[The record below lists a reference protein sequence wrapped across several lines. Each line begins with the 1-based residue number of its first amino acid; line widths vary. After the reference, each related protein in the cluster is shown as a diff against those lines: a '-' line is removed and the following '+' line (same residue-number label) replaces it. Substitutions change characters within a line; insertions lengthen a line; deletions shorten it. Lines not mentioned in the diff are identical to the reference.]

1 MIVSPA
7 RKIYVNLIGCQTI
20 GFKEIVIFLLPFRF
34 GIPQVTLRTIPQVKV
49 GGCLGWTPRRGRDW
63 QVHFEA
69 AGVAFFEILIDGCL
83 NPARFP
89 GCWQCGEKE
98 NDSYQ
103 PSSVALC
110 LSLNK
115 TPFKLVETKARSW
128 MISILWSF
136 T

>member
-1 MIVSPA
+1 M
-7 RKIYVNLIGCQTI
+7 
-20 GFKEIVIFLLPFRF
+20 IFLLSFRF
-34 GIPQVTLRTIPQVKV
+34 GIPQETLRTIPQVKMGGALV
-49 GGCLGWTPRRGRDW
+49 GPREEGRDW

-69 AGVAFFEILIDGCL
+69 AGVAFFEILTDGCF
-83 NPARFP
+83 NPARFR

-98 NDSYQ
+98 NGSHQ

-115 TPFKLVETKARSW
+115 TPFKLVETKARIW
-128 MISILWSF
+128 MILILWSF